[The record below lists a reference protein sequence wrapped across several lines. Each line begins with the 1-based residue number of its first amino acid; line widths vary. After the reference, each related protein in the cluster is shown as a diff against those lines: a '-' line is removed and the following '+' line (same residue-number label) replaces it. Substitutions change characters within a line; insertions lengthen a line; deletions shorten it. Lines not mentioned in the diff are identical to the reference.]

1 MINLGGG
8 LNNIIS
14 DVIDDTIS
22 GVIDNAI
29 SGVEKYSKKH
39 KKNKNSSNDNLHD
52 ISTHINQASSNSSD
66 IKAFGAPSSKK
77 NKKKDKKKAKKN
89 ADIQADKE
97 CKNDCFCEQDL
108 NKSKLNKLE
117 HDKLTKEEYKRKQ
130 LRNAFIMSE
139 VLSEPMCKKRHKR

>member
-1 MINLGGG
+1 MKELVVEKENLKHNLKIINE
-8 LNNIIS
+8 IIS
-14 DVIDDTIS
+14 
-22 GVIDNAI
+22 
-29 SGVEKYSKKH
+29 
-39 KKNKNSSNDNLHD
+39 
-52 ISTHINQASSNSSD
+52 
-66 IKAFGAPSSKK
+66 
-77 NKKKDKKKAKKN
+77 KDKKKAKKK

-97 CKNDCFCEQDL
+97 CENNCFCEQDL

>member
-39 KKNKNSSNDNLHD
+39 RKNNCSNTALSACHASTVSAISNTLLGHISIKHLRKNLPLCTITAVRRGSW
-52 ISTHINQASSNSSD
+52 Q
-66 IKAFGAPSSKK
+66 
-77 NKKKDKKKAKKN
+77 
-89 ADIQADKE
+89 
-97 CKNDCFCEQDL
+97 
-108 NKSKLNKLE
+108 
-117 HDKLTKEEYKRKQ
+117 R
-130 LRNAFIMSE
+130 R
-139 VLSEPMCKKRHKR
+139 